1 MCVLFQYAYAYAYGW
16 MDGWT
21 YVRTYACMHV
31 CISRMDGRI
40 RMFLRHVPRHPCLRG
55 MGDGYAPPWE
65 PSAQRAGTN
74 IP

>member
-1 MCVLFQYAYAYAYGW
+1 MWVLFQYAYAYAW
-16 MDGWT
+16 MDGWMDVCT
-21 YVRTYACMHV
+21 YVCMHV